1 MVPRIRAAAHK
12 TLPQHL
18 QCNRSI
24 LKQQEK
30 KQAGFQNRLR
40 IGESAVLSIIWVC
53 VTRAMGQYAS
63 LKEDRV
69 PGICQAA
76 KCYCCDKRTRMIGVT
91 CCSPAHIGLSRI
103 GRNSLTKLCSS
114 LLGGSSLSFCS
125 LTDDTQ
131 CAGHHGVGKKC
142 AKYISCV
149 ARTQCLVFQ
158 YQKGT

>member
-1 MVPRIRAAAHK
+1 
-12 TLPQHL
+12 
-18 QCNRSI
+18 
-24 LKQQEK
+24 
-30 KQAGFQNRLR
+30 
-40 IGESAVLSIIWVC
+40 
-53 VTRAMGQYAS
+53 
-63 LKEDRV
+63 
-69 PGICQAA
+69 
-76 KCYCCDKRTRMIGVT
+76 MIGVT

-158 YQKGT
+158 YQKGTWWFMNNFGINQRLFSMIIFLLRLNLSRYVPCVLSIGLGVMVDGGGVTVDAHYYPHCETEHSGWKIQLYKTVLSTPL